1 MRRTAMM
8 NEKLEKMRNGK
19 GFIAALDQSG
29 GSTPK
34 ALKLYGIDENEYSN
48 DAEMFDLIHK
58 MRTRIIKS
66 PAFNDT
72 KILGAILFEQT
83 MDRKIDGKYTADFLW
98 EEKGVLPFLK
108 VDKGLEELENGV
120 QTMKPMPE
128 LDELLKRANERH
140 IFGTK
145 MRSVIKKASQTGI
158 EKVVD
163 QQFELANKIIAAGL
177 VPIIEPEVDI
187 HNTDKAECETI
198 LKNEIK
204 KHLDKLPE
212 TSNVMLKVTL
222 PTVENFYEDL
232 TKHPRVV
239 RVVALSGGYPREK
252 ANEILSKNKGIIAS
266 FSRALTEGLSAQQSD
281 EEFNKTLEATI
292 EGIYEASVK

>member
-1 MRRTAMM
+1 MM

-34 ALKLYGIDENEYSN
+34 ALKSYGIDENEYSN
-48 DAEMFDLIHK
+48 DEEMFDLIHK

-66 PAFNDT
+66 SAFNDT

-108 VDKGLEELENGV
+108 VDKGLEELEDGV

-158 EKVVD
+158 KKVVN
-163 QQFELANKIIAAGL
+163 QQFEVANKIIAAGL

-232 TKHPRVV
+232 TRHPRVV

>member
-1 MRRTAMM
+1 MM
-8 NEKLEKMRNGK
+8 NEKFEKMRNGK

-34 ALKLYGIDENEYSN
+34 ALKLYGINENEYSN

-108 VDKGLEELENGV
+108 VDKGLEELEDGV

-158 EKVVD
+158 KKVVN
-163 QQFELANKIIAAGL
+163 QQFEVANKIIAAGL

>member
-108 VDKGLEELENGV
+108 VDKGLEELEDGV

-158 EKVVD
+158 KKVVD
-163 QQFELANKIIAAGL
+163 QQFEVANKIIVAGL

-232 TKHPRVV
+232 TRHPRVV

-281 EEFNKTLEATI
+281 EEFNKALEATI

>member
-108 VDKGLEELENGV
+108 VDKGLEELEDGV

-158 EKVVD
+158 KKVVD
-163 QQFELANKIIAAGL
+163 QQFEVANKIIAAGL

-281 EEFNKTLEATI
+281 EEFNKTLEETI